1 MTMCEGR
8 HLDVNQAL
16 LGGRDLVR
24 AAMMAVLGGIL
35 VLAEIGCGSKPILG
49 NGGGA
54 VQGGTPAG
62 GSRASSSPAAT
73 ASGGNAGASTTGLTE
88 TGGSLSSGGKTA
100 SSGASTSV
108 PTGGVGPSGGGGAP
122 QASTVIVVGGAS
134 GGAGAMGGSATGGS
148 AIAGSTGTVPGG
160 PDAGADVAMTPDSN
174 RSGDAP
180 ADSSTESNPDAD
192 AGGKEDGD
200 ITLFCDEM
208 LFDNSFPPPTYPVIY
223 RPPVTTPDPLAVEK
237 AQLLSTPLVGSP
249 FNQDNTVPAVEAF
262 LSSWERLYGYEG
274 IQTTARSAF
283 CFNKICSVDFTQNYC
298 GLSLHSPNQT
308 YNGSW
313 MIVIY
318 SPEGTVESVSSELVH
333 MVPIPRNVLVTQKQ
347 VISAIVGRT
356 FTYECASDSPSVT
369 ISDQDSFVIPGP
381 SVYVQTSPTVA
392 SAVEY
397 RLAIPV
403 KVTSKGT
410 SWTVYVDGIDGT
422 FLEADANFICD

>member
-1 MTMCEGR
+1 MTMCEGS
-8 HLDVNQAL
+8 HLDVNQAP
-16 LGGRDLVR
+16 LGRRDLVR
-24 AAMMAVLGGIL
+24 AATIAVLGGIL
-35 VLAEIGCGSKPILG
+35 VLAEIGCGSNSILG
-49 NGGGA
+49 NGDGA

-62 GSRASSSPAAT
+62 GSRARSSPAAT
-73 ASGGNAGASTTGLTE
+73 ASGGHAGVSTTGLAE
-88 TGGSLSSGGKTA
+88 AGGSLSSGGKTA
-100 SSGASTSV
+100 SGASTNV

-122 QASTVIVVGGAS
+122 QASTVTIAGGAS
-134 GGAGAMGGSATGGS
+134 GGAGAMGGSATGGP

-160 PDAGADVAMTPDSN
+160 PDAGADAAMTPDSN

-180 ADSSTESNPDAD
+180 ADVSTESNPDAD
-192 AGGKEDGD
+192 AGENGDGD
-200 ITLFCDEM
+200 ITLSCDEI
-208 LFDNSFPPPTYPVIY
+208 LFDNSGPQQTYPVVY
-223 RPPVTTPDPLAVEK
+223 RPTVIAPDPLAAEK
-237 AQLLSTPLVGSP
+237 AQLLSTPLAGSP

-262 LSSWERLYGYEG
+262 LSSWEKLYGYEG
-274 IQTTARSAF
+274 IQTTAGSAF
-283 CFNKICSVDFTQNYC
+283 CFNEICSVDFTQNYC
-298 GLSLHSPNQT
+298 GLSLHSPKQT

-318 SPEGTVESVSSELVH
+318 SPEGTVESISSELVH

-356 FTYECASDSPSVT
+356 FTYECATDSPSVT

-381 SVYVQTSPTVA
+381 SVYVRASPTVA

-403 KVTSKGT
+403 KVTSEGT

-422 FLEADANFICD
+422 FLEAEANFICD